1 MSRHDRN
8 RTHSH
13 DHHDESREHD
23 DDEHRG
29 VFGSVYHD
37 DEHHDVFGYG
47 YHDDESSD
55 SHHTLN
61 ETFTVPSFQFT
72 FSADKTKVLT
82 FTATDYYGRV
92 TSLDTTGLTP
102 TVGVNDL
109 GQTGVTAV
117 TRNYSDANITRTTI
131 WSDKDGDGFYA
142 QSLDTQ
148 VAKVDFD
155 AGGAVT
161 WRSDARLEK
170 HKFTFDAGGA
180 VVSDQEQVRSHFSD
194 ISTNTWRS
202 ETLEANEVYSKVTVG
217 TSTYVVKTEA
227 RGSVMTPIYRFEV
240 LVDGNGDGIWT
251 EVAHGAVNSTYVAA
265 ATGALDL
272 SLSGLTTQLAAS
284 GVIG

>member
-1 MSRHDRN
+1 MSRHDKN
-8 RTHSH
+8 RTHGH
-13 DHHDESREHD
+13 DHHESREHD

-29 VFGSVYHD
+29 VFGYG
-37 DEHHDVFGYG
+37 HHD
-47 YHDDESSD
+47 DDESSD

-61 ETFTVPSFQFT
+61 QTYTAPSFQFT

-109 GQTGVTAV
+109 GQTSVTAV

-131 WSDKDGDGFYA
+131 WSDKDGDGRYV

-148 VAKVDFD
+148 VAKVAFD
-155 AGGAVT
+155 AGGAVLS
-161 WRSDARLEK
+161 SDARLEK

-227 RGSVMTPIYRFEV
+227 RGSVITPIYRFEV

-251 EVAHGAVNSTYVAA
+251 EVARGAVNSTYVAA

-272 SLSGLTTQLAAS
+272 NLSGLTTQLAAS